1 MEGIIIFVRFQ
12 SFSHACK
19 QFLMCCPHQAGLY
32 SATLT
37 AFITESQKSLTLD
50 PSDEIAYYA
59 RQAVV
64 LLAQISA
71 QLAASGSP
79 VPSTVL
85 FPPAFPQFH
94 AAKSDVRV
102 NIYWFMSLVFSLSA
116 ALGATLVQ
124 QWAREY
130 VQFFQRYNH
139 PLKRAR
145 IRQFLHEGAN
155 RWHMDLVVHLVPA
168 LIHISLFL
176 FFLGLADSLF
186 KINVATATTTTILI
200 VICALSYLFSIIAPI
215 WDAQSPFQ
223 SPLSSMFW
231 HLYFWKF
238 SRRTYKDR
246 STGGKDTRIST
257 DMKEG
262 RVQLAMSYSE
272 DRKHR
277 DARAI
282 EWIVDDLT
290 EDSELELLV
299 RNIPDSFN
307 STWGK
312 DVLQAVTDDRGRE
325 DPGARFNSILTVS
338 QALIVPDPLKA
349 LFPALIIGS
358 RACSGRARIP
368 AASREKRSGS
378 NAPALALVLLYRLF
392 SPWNMSGHGSQNRRS
407 RPWRKCL
414 SILVTS
420 EQSAMRRSET
430 LILARHRH
438 RNSIRLPAS
447 VGHACQSLSYAGY
460 CRPSTRWAVRQIAS
474 STALQKCVE

>member
-1 MEGIIIFVRFQ
+1 
-12 SFSHACK
+12 
-19 QFLMCCPHQAGLY
+19 MCCLHQAGLY
-32 SATLT
+32 SAVLT
-37 AFITESQKSLTLD
+37 AFIVERQKTLSPN

-79 VPSTVL
+79 VPPAVL
-85 FPPAFPQFH
+85 FPPAFPEFR
-94 AAKSDVRV
+94 AAGSDVRV
-102 NIYWFMSLVFSLSA
+102 NVYWFMSLVFSLSA

-130 VQFFQRYNH
+130 VQFFQRYSH

-186 KINVATATTTTILI
+186 QINAATATTTTIVI
-200 VICALSYLFSIIAPI
+200 VICTLCYLFSIIAPI
-215 WDAQSPFQ
+215 WDAQSPYQ
-223 SPLSSMFW
+223 SPLSPMFW
-231 HLYFWKF
+231 HLFFLIF
-238 SRRTYKDR
+238 SRRKYKDH
-246 STGGKDTRIST
+246 STGGTDRPIST

-262 RVQLAMSYSE
+262 RVQLAMNYSE
-272 DRKHR
+272 DRKLR

-299 RNIPDSFN
+299 RNILDSFN

-312 DVLQAVTDDRGRE
+312 EVLETAKIDKEKG
-325 DPGARFNSILTVS
+325 DPGTCLNN
-338 QALIVPDPLKA
+338 
-349 LFPALIIGS
+349 
-358 RACSGRARIP
+358 IP
-368 AASREKRSGS
+368 
-378 NAPALALVLLYRLF
+378 
-392 SPWNMSGHGSQNRRS
+392 
-407 RPWRKCL
+407 
-414 SILVTS
+414 
-420 EQSAMRRSET
+420 
-430 LILARHRH
+430 
-438 RNSIRLPAS
+438 
-447 VGHACQSLSYAGY
+447 SLS
-460 CRPSTRWAVRQIAS
+460 RF
-474 STALQKCVE
+474 

>member
-1 MEGIIIFVRFQ
+1 WAVYAREARSHDEASIGTWKDDMEGIIIF
-12 SFSHACK
+12 
-19 QFLMCCPHQAGLY
+19 AGLY

-37 AFITESQKSLTLD
+37 SFLTESQQALSPN
-50 PSDEIAYYA
+50 PSDEIAFYA

-85 FPPAFPQFH
+85 FPPAFPEFH
-94 AAKSDVRV
+94 PTTSDVRV

-186 KINVATATTTTILI
+186 NINIATATTTTILI
-200 VICALSYLFSIIAPI
+200 VICALCYLFSIISPI
-215 WDAQSPFQ
+215 LDPQSPYQ
-223 SPLSSMFW
+223 SPLSPMFW
-231 HLYFWKF
+231 HLFFWKF
-238 SRRTYKDR
+238 SRRTYKDH
-246 STGGKDTRIST
+246 STGGKNTPIST
-257 DMKEG
+257 NMKEG
-262 RVQLAMSYSE
+262 RVQLAMNYTE

-312 DVLQAVTDDRGRE
+312 DVLQAVTDDKGKE
-325 DPGARFNSILTVS
+325 DSGARFNNI
-338 QALIVPDPLKA
+338 
-349 LFPALIIGS
+349 
-358 RACSGRARIP
+358 
-368 AASREKRSGS
+368 
-378 NAPALALVLLYRLF
+378 LF
-392 SPWNMSGHGSQNRRS
+392 S
-407 RPWRKCL
+407 RP
-414 SILVTS
+414 
-420 EQSAMRRSET
+420 
-430 LILARHRH
+430 
-438 RNSIRLPAS
+438 
-447 VGHACQSLSYAGY
+447 
-460 CRPSTRWAVRQIAS
+460 
-474 STALQKCVE
+474 

>member
-1 MEGIIIFVRFQ
+1 MSEGAEDKGNRASETRAPSDLDPDDTSSLIGPFIGPQQAEPAEPEPTEIDDFDERAAEFWTVYVKEAQNHDTASIGTWKDDMEGVIIFVR
-12 SFSHACK
+12 SPPSTHACK
-19 QFLMCCPHQAGLY
+19 SILMCCLHQAGLY
-32 SATLT
+32 SAVLT
-37 AFITESQKSLTLD
+37 AFIVERQKTLSLN

-59 RQAVV
+59 RQVVV

-79 VPSTVL
+79 VPPAVL
-85 FPPAFPQFH
+85 FPPAFPEFR
-94 AAKSDVRV
+94 AAGSDVRV

-130 VQFFQRYNH
+130 VQFFQRYSH

-186 KINVATATTTTILI
+186 QINVATATTTTIVI
-200 VICALSYLFSIIAPI
+200 VICALCYLFSIIAPI
-215 WDAQSPFQ
+215 WDAQSPYQ
-223 SPLSSMFW
+223 TPLSPMFW
-231 HLYFWKF
+231 HLFFWKF
-238 SRRTYKDR
+238 SRRTYKDH
-246 STGGKDTRIST
+246 STGGKDSLIST

-262 RVQLAMSYSE
+262 RVQLAMNYSE

-312 DVLQAVTDDRGRE
+312 EVLKTVKIDKERE
-325 DPGARFNSILTVS
+325 D
-338 QALIVPDPLKA
+338 
-349 LFPALIIGS
+349 
-358 RACSGRARIP
+358 SGTCLNNIP
-368 AASREKRSGS
+368 
-378 NAPALALVLLYRLF
+378 
-392 SPWNMSGHGSQNRRS
+392 
-407 RPWRKCL
+407 
-414 SILVTS
+414 
-420 EQSAMRRSET
+420 
-430 LILARHRH
+430 
-438 RNSIRLPAS
+438 
-447 VGHACQSLSYAGY
+447 SLS
-460 CRPSTRWAVRQIAS
+460 RF
-474 STALQKCVE
+474 